1 MIHNTLLSF
10 LDKNQEG
17 KIIKINLDE
26 ITMHPELKDAFHI
39 DAEVKDRIKSDM
51 AANGFSKGHP
61 IHIFRWEE
69 KWILCDGHT
78 RYTAA
83 KELGLKT
90 IWAQIHQFDSINQA
104 LLYSMKEQFN
114 RRNIEDSELFKQFEV
129 LRQEEFEGRKLTA
142 AELSERLNKSK
153 RHIFKLQE
161 VFAKSSKEQLKEIR
175 DGKASINKIYNDI
188 KKQENLDEENH
199 EEEIKKI
206 ERKEA
211 EASTAN
217 LIKSPSESEIEQKVQ
232 NEMQKDLYKK
242 QRELQDKELELKQKE
257 SKLSKRLTDKQIL
270 LIGAKFALIQKA
282 KGKSVSEILDEKNLE
297 DSIKAVNIS
306 FSEDDIAL
314 LTAI

>member
-26 ITMHPELKDAFHI
+26 ITMLPELKDAFHI

-51 AANGFSKGHP
+51 VANGFSKGHP

-69 KWILCDGHT
+69 KWVLCDGHT
-78 RYTAA
+78 RYTAS

-114 RRNIEDSELFKQFEV
+114 RRNIEDSELLKQYEV
-129 LRQEEFEGRKLTA
+129 LRQGEFKGRKLTA
-142 AELSERLNKSK
+142 AEMSERLKKSK

-175 DGKASINKIYNDI
+175 DGKASINQIYNEI
-188 KKQENLDEENH
+188 KKQENLTTVNH
-199 EEEIKKI
+199 EEEILKA

-211 EASTAN
+211 EASNAS
-217 LIKSPSESEIEQKVQ
+217 LIKSLSESEIEQKVQ
-232 NEMQKDLYKK
+232 NEIQKDLHKK
-242 QRELQDKELELKQKE
+242 QRELQNKELELKQKE
-257 SKLSKRLTDKQIL
+257 AKLSKRLSDKQIL

-297 DSIKAVNIS
+297 DSINVANIS
-306 FSEDDIAL
+306 FSDEDIAL
-314 LTAI
+314 LAAI

>member
-1 MIHNTLLSF
+1 MNKTNILSF

-26 ITMHPELKDAFHI
+26 ITMLPELKDAFHMDI
-39 DAEVKDRIKSDM
+39 EVKERIKSDM
-51 AANGFSKGHP
+51 SANGFNKGHP

-69 KWILCDGHT
+69 KWVLCDGHT

-90 IWAQIHQFDSINQA
+90 IWGQIHHFDSINQA

-129 LRQEEFEGRKLTA
+129 LRKEEIEGRKLTA
-142 AELSERLNKSK
+142 AEMSERLKKSK

-175 DGKASINKIYNDI
+175 DGKASINQIYNEI
-188 KKQENLDEENH
+188 KKQENLDAENH
-199 EEEIKKI
+199 EKEIIKA

-211 EASTAN
+211 EASTAS
-217 LIKSPSESEIEQKVQ
+217 LIKNPSESEIEQKVQ
-232 NEMQKDLYKK
+232 NEMQKDLRKK

-257 SKLSKRLTDKQIL
+257 TKLSKRLTDKQIL

-282 KGKSVSEILDEKNLE
+282 KGKSISEILDEKNLE
-297 DSIKAVNIS
+297 DSIKATNIT
-306 FSEDDIAL
+306 FSDEDIAL